1 MIMNNSLSIR
11 LIVFTFLI
19 LWFQSLFG
27 FSPWKPDIVI
37 YGDSSE
43 CVIFKYLDG
52 TNDTIFFESDYTYKC
67 IDFRSPFECR
77 YYTNSEYKRREL
89 MGLDS
94 AFMRR
99 GWIREYIEKFV
110 MKNLSGLEV
119 LRKDGSVVINSQS
132 TICNLFEKNVVK
144 YILPCPANKKRIV
157 IKLRYGNKYKKRE
170 KNLKSA
176 INSDAA

>member
-1 MIMNNSLSIR
+1 MNNSLSIR

-52 TNDTIFFESDYTYKC
+52 TNDTIFFESDYTYKY

-110 MKNLSGLEV
+110 MNNLSGLEV

>member
-27 FSPWKPDIVI
+27 FSPWKPDIEI

-52 TNDTIFFESDYTYKC
+52 TNDTIFFESDYKYKS
-67 IDFRSPFECR
+67 IYFRNPFECY

-89 MGLDS
+89 VGLDS
-94 AFMRR
+94 AFMRK
-99 GWIREYIEKFV
+99 GWTRDYIEKFV
-110 MKNLSGLEV
+110 MNNLSGLEV

-132 TICNLFEKNVVK
+132 AICNLFEKNVVK
-144 YILPCPANKKRIV
+144 YLLPCPANKKRIL
-157 IKLRYGNKYKKRE
+157 IKFSYGNKYKRKKEKR
-170 KNLKSA
+170 N
-176 INSDAA
+176 

>member
-27 FSPWKPDIVI
+27 FSPWKPDIII

-52 TNDTIFFESDYTYKC
+52 TNDTIFFESDYTYKS

-110 MKNLSGLEV
+110 MNNLSGLEV

-170 KNLKSA
+170 KNLRSA